1 MLLLRSTNYKDFKVS
16 FNGGLESK
24 SSVKSFKWLSNPD
37 MSEYESKSV
46 KETVEDIKSSF
57 NTDIQEK
64 VDAYNNAVT
73 TTKNNVNQARE
84 DIKTTV
90 DDFRNLFNSI
100 KQPQKTTQTETST
113 VE

>member
-1 MLLLRSTNYKDFKVS
+1 
-16 FNGGLESK
+16 
-24 SSVKSFKWLSNPD
+24 
-37 MSEYESKSV
+37 MSEYQTKTV

-113 VE
+113 VEKTETAPQTTQTQAVQETKTEPVQEETPATAE